1 MLSEKINVLKERHY
15 WNNGF
20 MFIYPIAVEENI
32 APALSMLLI
41 AQKFKDKDF
50 DKVKMDHGY
59 IVRVGFDGN
68 KMFVVNISKDL

>member
-1 MLSEKINVLKERHY
+1 MLSKKINVLTHRHY
-15 WNNGF
+15 WTNGF

-32 APALSMLLI
+32 APSLSMLLI

-50 DKVKMDHGY
+50 NRVKIDYGH

-68 KMFVVNISKDL
+68 KMFVVDISKDL